1 MSDTQAVKETREW
14 RKRVYEQ
21 TRNLSTDELRAHEE
35 EVLRLAKSAGVDFEA
50 VRPLEERAGKH

>member
-21 TRNLSTDELRAHEE
+21 TRNLSIEGLSDREE
-35 EVLRLAKSAGVDFEA
+35 EILRLAKSAGIVFETVRTFEA
-50 VRPLEERAGKH
+50 TTKR